1 MHKFP
6 INEYRKFSEL
16 PLDKFNSFK
25 FSVYVLDFDWNYI
38 FVNSFVETNLG
49 ERGKN
54 LVGKNMWIEF
64 KELAADPTFM
74 QLKDK
79 MNRRIPCNFQTHS
92 PVNGNRLYITGYP
105 LDDCLYCTSSILPD
119 RQELMNDLR
128 NQLSRRK

>member
-79 MNRRIPCNFQTHS
+79 MNRRIPCNFETNS